1 MIISRTPFRISF
13 FGGGTDYPDWYLKHG
28 GAVLA
33 TTIDKY
39 CYINCRYLPPFFEHR
54 YCIVYSRVEHCQA
67 IEEIA
72 HPAVR
77 EALRYLNV
85 QRGVEIH
92 HDADIPAR
100 SGIGSSSTFTVG
112 VLNAL
117 YALKGQMVTK
127 HRLATDGVH
136 LEQNILKETVG
147 SQDQV
152 LAAYGG
158 LNHVVFHQ
166 NGEIT
171 VTPVTVSADRI
182 KELASHLMLF
192 YTGIKRTASSIA
204 GTFVNDLDDRR
215 RQLRVMKD
223 LVDES
228 ISIVSCDRDIVE
240 FGELLHET
248 WLIKRSLSASISNP
262 DVDALYDAARAAG
275 AIGGKL
281 VGAGG
286 GGFFLL
292 FVPPSK
298 QEKVRGALSP
308 LIEVPFKFDYSGS
321 QIIFCDRETEYEA
334 EERVRDSRPIH
345 AFRELTH

>member
-1 MIISRTPFRISF
+1 
-13 FGGGTDYPDWYLKHG
+13 
-28 GAVLA
+28 
-33 TTIDKY
+33 
-39 CYINCRYLPPFFEHR
+39 
-54 YCIVYSRVEHCQA
+54 
-67 IEEIA
+67 
-72 HPAVR
+72 
-77 EALRYLNV
+77 
-85 QRGVEIH
+85 
-92 HDADIPAR
+92 
-100 SGIGSSSTFTVG
+100 
-112 VLNAL
+112 
-117 YALKGQMVTK
+117 
-127 HRLATDGVH
+127 
-136 LEQNILKETVG
+136 
-147 SQDQV
+147 
-152 LAAYGG
+152 
-158 LNHVVFHQ
+158 
-166 NGEIT
+166 
-171 VTPVTVSADRI
+171 
-182 KELASHLMLF
+182 MLF